1 MATLKDI
8 QLRMNSIKNTMQITK
23 AMKMVAASKMRKAEE
38 SITNSRP
45 YSEKLS
51 AIISNLSDGVDS
63 SAHPLLMKREGGKA
77 VVLLISTDRGL
88 CGGLNVNLCK
98 QLNSFIP
105 DQSNNFEVVE
115 LVTFGKKGTE
125 YFKNRDGNIVESFR
139 DLKDKEMADALQ
151 KTIRDL
157 TEKYI
162 AGEFNHL
169 FLAYN
174 RFNNVVSQTPLIKQ
188 VLPIE
193 PPKTE
198 DSESGSEAG
207 TQFIFEP
214 SSIGILD
221 TILPQYVE
229 NQAFTALLDNN
240 ASEHAARMTAMDSAT
255 NNASDMLGKLQIQ
268 YNRAR
273 QAAIT
278 SELIEIISGAEAV

>member
-45 YSEKLS
+45 YSEKLK

-125 YFKNRDGNIVESFR
+125 FFKNRDGNIVESFR
-139 DLKDKEMADALQ
+139 DLKEKEMSDALQ
-151 KTIRDL
+151 KTVRDL
-157 TEKYI
+157 TKKYI

-193 PPKTE
+193 PPATE
-198 DSESGSEAG
+198 DSDFEAG

-214 SSIGILD
+214 SSIGILN

-229 NQAFTALLDNN
+229 NQSFTALLDNN

>member
-45 YSEKLS
+45 YSDKLK

-105 DQSNNFEVVE
+105 DQSNGFDVVE

-125 YFKNRDGNIVESFR
+125 FFKNRGGNITESFR
-139 DLKDKEMADALQ
+139 DLREKEMAEALQ
-151 KTIRDL
+151 NKVRELI
-157 TEKYI
+157 EQYI
-162 AGEFNHL
+162 NGEYNHL
-169 FLAYN
+169 YLAYN
-174 RFNNVVSQTPLIKQ
+174 RFNNVVSQTPIIKQ

-193 PPKTE
+193 PPKAEETE
-198 DSESGSEAG
+198 SEASS
-207 TQFIFEP
+207 QFIFEP
-214 SSIGILD
+214 SSIGILN

-229 NQAFTALLDNN
+229 NQAFTGLLDNN

-268 YNRAR
+268 FNRAR

>member
-45 YSEKLS
+45 YSEKLK
-51 AIISNLSDGVDS
+51 AIISNLSQGVDS

-77 VVLLISTDRGL
+77 VALLISTDRGL
-88 CGGLNVNLCK
+88 CGGLNANLCK
-98 QLNSFIP
+98 QLNRFVP

-115 LVTFGKKGTE
+115 LITFGKKGTE
-125 YFKNRDGNIVESFR
+125 FFKNRGGNIVESFR
-139 DLKDKEMADALQ
+139 DLKDKEMAEALQ
-151 KTIRDL
+151 KTVRGLI
-157 TEKYI
+157 EKYI
-162 AGEFNHL
+162 NGEFNHL

-174 RFNNVVSQTPLIKQ
+174 RFNNVVSQTPIIKQ

-193 PPKTE
+193 PPTTE
-198 DSESGSEAG
+198 DSDSEAS
-207 TQFIFEP
+207 TQFVFEP
-214 SSIGILD
+214 SSIGILN

>member
-8 QLRMNSIKNTMQITK
+8 QLRMSGIKNTMQITK

-38 SITNSRP
+38 NITKSRP
-45 YSEKLS
+45 YSDKLKS
-51 AIISNLSDGVDS
+51 IISNLSSGMDQ
-63 SAHPLLMKREGGKA
+63 SAHPLLTKRQGGKA

-105 DQSNNFEVVE
+105 DQTNGFEVVE
-115 LVTFGKKGTE
+115 LITYGKKGTE
-125 YFKNRDGNIVESFR
+125 YFKNRGGNIVESFR
-139 DLKDKEMADALQ
+139 DLKEAAMAKALKKTVQDLIQ
-151 KTIRDL
+151 KY
-157 TEKYI
+157 TE
-162 AGEFNHL
+162 GEFNHL

-174 RFNNVVSQTPLIKQ
+174 RFNNVVSQTPTIKQ

-193 PPKTE
+193 PPDTE
-198 DSESGSEAG
+198 ESSLDSNIEF
-207 TQFIFEP
+207 TFEP
-214 SSIGILD
+214 SGMDILNA
-221 TILPQYVE
+221 ILPQYVQ
-229 NQAFTALLDNN
+229 NQAFTGLLDNF